1 MLAVNFQGCGGV
13 PAIEKKSVGQ
23 IRLKVL
29 VMWFA
34 GCVGVPTIEKKT
46 VGKMGLKGVPGLNI
60 ASADGAQNG
69 RQFQQRVR
77 LVTEEPCCDNCL
89 TVHKVH
95 CMPILCSHAVV
106 LGSYQCAA
114 GGPQARSC
122 RCRPPLSQHAAQHV
136 AEAHC

>member
-1 MLAVNFQGCGGV
+1 M
-13 PAIEKKSVGQ
+13 GQ

-69 RQFQQRVR
+69 RQYQQRVR
-77 LVTEEPCCDNCL
+77 LTTEEHSFGNC
-89 TVHKVH
+89 TIAKDG
-95 CMPILCSHAVV
+95 HAMYLVA
-106 LGSYQCAA
+106 YCA
-114 GGPQARSC
+114 QRN
-122 RCRPPLSQHAAQHV
+122 
-136 AEAHC
+136 

>member
-1 MLAVNFQGCGGV
+1 M
-13 PAIEKKSVGQ
+13 GQ

-69 RQFQQRVR
+69 RQYQQRVR
-77 LVTEEPCCDNCL
+77 LPTEEHCYANC
-89 TVHKVH
+89 TRAKDG
-95 CMPILCSHAVV
+95 HAMYLVP
-106 LGSYQCAA
+106 YD
-114 GGPQARSC
+114 
-122 RCRPPLSQHAAQHV
+122 AQSN
-136 AEAHC
+136 